1 MKLDSEEAFLELV
14 DRYFPRKRRGE
25 PEGRG
30 DDCAVIPCGERLC
43 LSTDLFLE
51 DVHFS
56 RAYFSARDIG
66 YKSLAVNISDIAAM
80 AAVPEGFLL
89 NLLLVP
95 ELPDEFWS
103 EYFRGLADLAR
114 EHDLYL
120 AGGDLSRSS
129 RLGMGITIWGSPGA
143 CVQRGGGLPG
153 DLLFLV
159 GEPGLSAAGLQI
171 LGKGGDRKDFPD
183 AVAAHLRPRLYVVQ
197 ARRIATCA
205 GLRALMDVSDGLARD
220 VPRLLGQGTGATLR
234 LEREDLHPEVVACA
248 RRQKISP
255 VELAFRGG
263 EEYALLGAIDPSCR
277 EELCEL
283 VPEARIVGE
292 IVGDEGISLNG
303 EPVGIEG
310 FDHMRGG

>member
-1 MKLDSEEAFLELV
+1 MKLDTEEAFLELV
-14 DRYFPRKRRGE
+14 DRYFPGKRRGE
-25 PEGRG
+25 PGGRG

-51 DVHFS
+51 NVHFS
-56 RAYFSARDIG
+56 RTYFSPRDIG

-95 ELPDEFWS
+95 DLPDEFWP
-103 EYFRGLADLAR
+103 EYFLGLADLAR
-114 EHDLYL
+114 EYDLYL

-143 CVQRGGGLPG
+143 CIQRGGGLPG

-171 LGKGGDRKDFPD
+171 LGNGGDRDEFPD
-183 AVAAHLRPRLYVVQ
+183 AVAAHLRPRLHVAQ
-197 ARRIATCA
+197 ARRIATCS

-220 VPRLLGQGTGATLR
+220 VPRLLGPGTGGALR
-234 LEREDLHPEVVACA
+234 LEQEDLHPEVVACA
-248 RRQKISP
+248 RWQEISP

-292 IVGDEGISLNG
+292 IVRGEGISLNG
-303 EPVGIEG
+303 DPVGIKG